1 MHKHGGIT
9 NDMLANDANNINY
22 ENCQSEYICDE
33 IKIDTKKS
41 RPYFENAWILDP
53 DCKNNKSIENL
64 FTVIIINKNVS
75 LTQKIISHIKHGYQ
89 QLQII
94 VGLTNI
100 SEIAYNDKKISMIK
114 LNASTTIHEN
124 KNWIQ
129 LIQHVKT
136 EYVFIGYKLRKWHKS
151 NNFGHFERMLRL
163 LHSSEWAKTGKI
175 VFWNL
180 LCNFI
185 KFL

>member
-1 MHKHGGIT
+1 
-9 NDMLANDANNINY
+9 MLADDANNINY

-53 DCKNNKSIENL
+53 NCKNNKSIENL

-75 LTQKIISHIKHGYQ
+75 LTQKIISHIRHGYQ

-100 SEIAYNDKKISMIK
+100 SEIANNDKKISMIK

-163 LHSSEWAKTGKI
+163 LHSWLKMEKYSAYELFEDYLKD
-175 VFWNL
+175 
-180 LCNFI
+180 
-185 KFL
+185 